1 MAHKVGKYKVS
12 KREQVI
18 DLHDTEN
25 SSPASLAVDTDKLV
39 VAEGGGVT
47 VGSTTNPGDNN
58 LRVEGTLTQIGAV
71 TVGTDGSGVDVTFYS
86 GTSGD
91 KFLWDASEEK
101 LQITG
106 TAGADALE
114 VADGDVL
121 VTKGNVVLGANS
133 TQAGNL
139 TLWDGSGGNTPAWI
153 LLHSCDGTAAYF
165 FAANDGTLRRHSSAP
180 TANGDGSAV

>member
-1 MAHKVGKYKVS
+1 MARRIGKYKVS
-12 KREQVI
+12 NRVWDINQNDEVNNTP
-18 DLHDTEN
+18 DT
-25 SSPASLAVDTDKLV
+25 LAVSGT
-39 VAEGGGVT
+39 AT
-47 VGSTTNPGDNN
+47 VG
-58 LRVEGTLTQIGAV
+58 GTL
-71 TVGTDGSGVDVTFYS
+71 TVGTDGAGTDVTFHS
-86 GTSGD
+86 GTAGD

-139 TLWDGSGGNTPAWI
+139 TLWDGAGGNTPAWI
-153 LLHSCDGTAAYF
+153 LMHSPNGTAHYLF
-165 FAANDGTLRRHSSAP
+165 FEDDGTLKTHTSAP
-180 TANGDGSAV
+180 TANANGSEIGGQS